1 MKGEREV
8 LESKKNENGFFFVI
22 SYKNATFRVEQ
33 GSLIAS
39 EATVDERFIRKVRS
53 EPMAQ

>member
-8 LESKKNENGFFFVI
+8 LESKKDENRFFFVI
-22 SYKNATFRVEQ
+22 SYKNATFRVEH

-39 EATVDERFIRKVRS
+39 EATVDERFIRRIRS
-53 EPMAQ
+53 EPMA